1 MNSKSTGIWFVIA
14 AGLFIF
20 CFFFAQ
26 HLRPPPPPSP
36 QVLPHFS
43 AARVTSIQIDPAGA
57 AEIRASRTNN
67 GWQLQ
72 TPIKYPA
79 QSGAINTLLE
89 SLQNLNAVL
98 RLSAKDSHEHNVT
111 DVDYGFDNPQFTI
124 IVNTGDQP
132 TQLKVGKKTVLG
144 DQVYLRIIGME
155 GTLLTDASWLNL
167 LPRSVDTW
175 RDTSLVAAGQSFDW
189 IVLTNGTK
197 TIELRRDPDTQFWQ
211 MLQPLQSR
219 ANSSFIDQSLLKL
232 QAAQISQ
239 FVTDS
244 SQTDFSVYG
253 LQPASLD
260 LWLGTGSNLTAS
272 VHFGK
277 TATNDAAGDYIQR
290 DSLNSVGVAAKSS
303 LAPWRSQVN
312 TFRDPFLLEI
322 TQPIAKIDVDASEHF
337 TLQRHG
343 DNDWSLVGQK
353 YPADPET
360 VQDFVKKLASLKV
373 SEFFKD
379 VATPVDFE
387 KYGFTA
393 NSRQI
398 ILRSAGD
405 GTNVATTQ
413 IIFGD
418 SDTNGQYVRRADE
431 KSIYRLSAADI
442 APLQDFGYMFRN
454 RQIWNFSGKDVA
466 QVTIHQNGKLRQIIQ
481 TTPDKWALA
490 PGSQGMI
497 ASLFIEQTVGGAQ
510 NVTGLCQLSA
520 EGWVSPNLTDPDAYG
535 FTTNSLQITLEL
547 KNGENHTV
555 EFGKELSR
563 WQTALAS
570 VTLDGQRWVFV
581 FPPILYQY
589 VSSYLTIPNEAP

>member
-1 MNSKSTGIWFVIA
+1 
-14 AGLFIF
+14 
-20 CFFFAQ
+20 
-26 HLRPPPPPSP
+26 
-36 QVLPHFS
+36 
-43 AARVTSIQIDPAGA
+43 
-57 AEIRASRTNN
+57 
-67 GWQLQ
+67 
-72 TPIKYPA
+72 
-79 QSGAINTLLE
+79 
-89 SLQNLNAVL
+89 
-98 RLSAKDSHEHNVT
+98 
-111 DVDYGFDNPQFTI
+111 
-124 IVNTGDQP
+124 
-132 TQLKVGKKTVLG
+132 
-144 DQVYLRIIGME
+144 
-155 GTLLTDASWLNL
+155 
-167 LPRSVDTW
+167 
-175 RDTSLVAAGQSFDW
+175 
-189 IVLTNGTK
+189 
-197 TIELRRDPDTQFWQ
+197 
-211 MLQPLQSR
+211 
-219 ANSSFIDQSLLKL
+219 
-232 QAAQISQ
+232 
-239 FVTDS
+239 
-244 SQTDFSVYG
+244 
-253 LQPASLD
+253 
-260 LWLGTGSNLTAS
+260 
-272 VHFGK
+272 
-277 TATNDAAGDYIQR
+277 
-290 DSLNSVGVAAKSS
+290 
-303 LAPWRSQVN
+303 
-312 TFRDPFLLEI
+312 LEI
-322 TQPIAKIDVDASEHF
+322 TQPIAEIDVDASEHF